1 MPRERTAPT
10 SGRKSARTRE
20 RILAAAAQILSRK
33 GWAGTR
39 LVDIAEVAEVQA
51 PAVYYYWPS
60 REDLLA
66 EVVVTGQQA
75 TLEHVVAS
83 LDALPADA
91 SALERIDG
99 AIAAH
104 LEVVLRRSEF
114 SLAAIRN
121 AAQLPDDIRE
131 RQLVGQREY
140 ADVWRRLVEDAVA
153 AGELTADV
161 DARAA
166 RMLVLGALNWAPE
179 WWNPERGPLEDVVA
193 TTQHVVRRGLAA
205 PRRGNGSAT
214 RRRSDAG
221 SSPRRRDS

>member
-1 MPRERTAPT
+1 VPRE
-10 SGRKSARTRE
+10 RKSARTRE
-20 RILAAAAQILSRK
+20 RILAAAAQVLSRK

-39 LVDIAEVAEVQA
+39 LVDVAEVAAVQA

-60 REDLLA
+60 REELLA
-66 EVVVTGQQA
+66 EVVTVGQQA
-75 TLEHVVAS
+75 THEHVVAS
-83 LDALPADA
+83 LAAMPPDAA
-91 SALERIDG
+91 ALDRIDR

-121 AAQLPDDIRE
+121 AAQLPTDIRE

-140 ADVWRRLVEDAVA
+140 ADVWRGLVEDAVA
-153 AGELTADV
+153 AGTLTADV

-179 WWNPERGPLEDVVA
+179 WWNPDRGTLEDVVA
-193 TTQHVVRRGLAA
+193 TTQHVVRRGLTS
-205 PRRGNGSAT
+205 R
-214 RRRSDAG
+214 
-221 SSPRRRDS
+221 

>member
-1 MPRERTAPT
+1 MPRERTARPSADGSPT

-20 RILAAAAQILSRK
+20 RILAAAAQVLSRK

-51 PAVYYYWPS
+51 PAVYYYWPA

-66 EVVVTGQQA
+66 EVVTVGQQA

-83 LDALPADA
+83 LAALPDDA
-91 SALERIDG
+91 SAFDRIDR

-121 AAQLPDDIRE
+121 AAQLPADIRE
-131 RQLVGQREY
+131 RQLVGQRAY
-140 ADVWRRLVEDAVA
+140 ADVWRGLVEDAVA

-179 WWNPERGPLEDVVA
+179 WWNPERGSLEDVVA
-193 TTQHVVRRGLAA
+193 TTQHVVRRGL
-205 PRRGNGSAT
+205 T
-214 RRRSDAG
+214 RR
-221 SSPRRRDS
+221 